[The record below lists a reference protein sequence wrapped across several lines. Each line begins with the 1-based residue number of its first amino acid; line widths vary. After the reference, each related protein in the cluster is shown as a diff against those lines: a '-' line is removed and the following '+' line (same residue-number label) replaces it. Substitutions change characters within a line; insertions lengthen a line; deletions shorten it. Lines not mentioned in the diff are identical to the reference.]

1 MLRIEPLAHRERP
14 VAERIQAVMALAA
27 AQEAQ
32 LLAGADSLP
41 LLACSSA
48 RSLPPSLP
56 SYLALIARAVDE
68 IAADSDFYLGAFEGD
83 TLVGV
88 LSVGPDDE
96 AQQLCITV
104 LAVQPAAQR
113 QGIGRRLVQ
122 AALDRLPGA
131 TFSVATTAGNAPA
144 LALYRALGFVPYRHG
159 VIGLNS
165 LPLVKLRRGAQTAA
179 SPASV
184 G

>member
-1 MLRIEPLAHRERP
+1 VLRIEALAHRERP

-32 LLAGADSLP
+32 LLAGAESPP
-41 LLACSSA
+41 LLARPLA
-48 RSLPPSLP
+48 PSL
-56 SYLALIARAVDE
+56 SAYLALIARAVDE
-68 IAADSDFYLGAFEGD
+68 IAADSDFYLGAVKGD

-104 LAVQPAAQR
+104 LAVQPATQR
-113 QGIGRRLVQ
+113 QGIARRLVQ
-122 AALDRLPGA
+122 AALARLPGA

-144 LALYRALGFVPYRHG
+144 LALYQALGFVAYRHG
-159 VIGLNS
+159 VIGPNS
-165 LPLVKLRRGAQTAA
+165 LPLVKLRRIAQAAA

>member
-1 MLRIEPLAHRERP
+1 VLRIEALAHRERP

-41 LLACSSA
+41 LLT
-48 RSLPPSLP
+48 PSVP
-56 SYLALIARAVDE
+56 AYLALITRAVDE
-68 IAADSDFYLGAFEGD
+68 IAADSDVYLGAVEGD
-83 TLVGV
+83 GLVGV

-96 AQQLCITV
+96 ELQLCITV
-104 LAVQPAAQR
+104 LVVHPAAQR

-144 LALYRALGFVPYRHG
+144 LALYRALGFVAYRHG
-159 VIGLNS
+159 VIGPNS
-165 LPLVKLRRGAQTAA
+165 LPLVKLRRSAQVTVT
-179 SPASV
+179 PAPI

>member
-1 MLRIEPLAHRERP
+1 VLRIEALAHRERP

-32 LLAGADSLP
+32 LLAGADSPPMLCNS
-41 LLACSSA
+41 LA
-48 RSLPPSLP
+48 PSLA
-56 SYLALIARAVDE
+56 SYLALTARAVDE
-68 IAADSDFYLGAFEGD
+68 IAADSDFYLGAVEGD
-83 TLVGV
+83 ALVGV

-104 LAVQPAAQR
+104 LVVHPAAQR
-113 QGIGRRLVQ
+113 RGIARRLVQ

-144 LALYRALGFVPYRHG
+144 LALYQALGFVAYRRG
-159 VIGLNS
+159 VIGPDN
-165 LPLVKLRRGAQTAA
+165 LPLVKLQRSAQATA
-179 SPASV
+179 SPLSV